1 MTKIF
6 NLKFV
11 WLIFFILGAFL
22 VGFYIFQVGALSQ
35 EKYLIKDYEEKMN
48 FLSKNNRFL
57 DISFSKM
64 NSLSNIENYLKDKN
78 FVKTNGVKYI
88 RILEGSVVAK

>member
-6 NLKFV
+6 TLKFV
-11 WLIFFILGAFL
+11 WLTFFILSAFL

-48 FLSKNNRFL
+48 LLSKNNIFL